1 MQRWKGRWWRR
12 KAIKSLRMKIGP
24 PPHSRSE
31 DALAQSAVEGDGHSA
46 CWAEWTPGGKDHQ
59 ELDSDDSIL
68 NYPPHMPSNFVPI
81 PGFTFSLSLQHL
93 HMVDISLLSI
103 STHYNIN
110 SLMGL
115 SCVLFTSPISSIQL
129 AFHKHFLSECL
140 QLLELCPLWA
150 NFPGVLNLPA
160 SPPKKT
166 LN

>member
-1 MQRWKGRWWRR
+1 MQGWKGRWWRR

-24 PPHSRSE
+24 PPHPRSE
-31 DALAQSAVEGDGHSA
+31 DALARSATEGDGDCLLGRMNSRRQRSSGTGLR
-46 CWAEWTPGGKDHQ
+46 WLYFK
-59 ELDSDDSIL
+59 LS
-68 NYPPHMPSNFVPI
+68 PHRPSNFVPI

-115 SCVLFTSPISSIQL
+115 SCVLFTRPISSIQL

-140 QLLELCPLWA
+140 QLLGLCPLWA